1 MNVERLQRVLAVAR
15 GDEPADLL
23 LRGGRVVNT
32 LSYEI
37 EEMSVAVVD
46 GVIAGLGDYA
56 ARETIDLGG
65 AFLSPALIDGHI
77 HIESSLLSPVEF
89 ARAVVPWGTGAVV
102 CDPHE
107 IANVCGETGIE
118 YMLAATENLPLDVF
132 VMLPSCVPATHM
144 ETAGAELT
152 AERLRPFLAHPRVV
166 GLAEVMNFPGVVF
179 GDEAVLGKIAIA
191 GDRPVDGH
199 APGVGARWLNAYA
212 AAGIATDHE
221 SSALEEAEEKLRRG
235 MVVLIREGST
245 ARNLDALLPLVTP
258 ARAHRFA
265 FVSDDRHADDL
276 ISEGHLNATL
286 AKAVARG
293 LDPIL
298 ALAMAS
304 SHTAAIFRRRDIG
317 AIAPGRRANF
327 VAFQDLVSFRP
338 VQVWRDGVLV
348 AEHGKLTADLTT
360 VASSA
365 VRGSVRISSLSGESL
380 RIPATSRCANV
391 IDVIPDQIVTG
402 KSTAELPVQD
412 GCWQADI
419 AQDITKLVVI
429 ERHGRNG
436 NIGKGF
442 VRGFGLARGALASTV
457 AHDSHNLICA
467 GVSDADMLLAIRG
480 LAEGGGGL
488 VVVENGRTLAQLPLP
503 IAGLMSDQPAST
515 VVDALA
521 SLHEAAQAIGCRL
534 SAPFMALSFLALPV
548 IPRLK
553 LTDLGLVDVDQ
564 FRLIDLA
571 TS

>member
-37 EEMSVAVVD
+37 EEMSVAVAD

-56 ARETIDLGG
+56 AREIIDLGG
-65 AFLSPALIDGHI
+65 AFLSPSLIDGHI
-77 HIESSLLSPVEF
+77 HIESSLLSPAEF
-89 ARAVVPWGTGAVV
+89 AKAVVPWGTGAVV

-118 YMLAATENLPLDVF
+118 YMLAATANIPLDVF

-179 GDEAVLGKIAIA
+179 GDEAVLGKIAMA

-221 SSALEEAEEKLRRG
+221 SSTLEEAEEKLRRG

-245 ARNLDALLPLVTP
+245 ARNLEALLPLVTP

-286 AKAVARG
+286 AKAVRRG

-298 ALAMAS
+298 AVAMAS

-327 VAFQDLVSFRP
+327 VTFQDLVSFRP
-338 VQVWRDGVLV
+338 VQVWRDGVVV
-348 AEHGKLTADLTT
+348 AEHGKLTGDLPDVSTE
-360 VASSA
+360 S
-365 VRGSVRISSLSGESL
+365 VRGSVRIPALTENDL
-380 RIPATSRCANV
+380 RIEATAACVNV

-402 KSTAELPVQD
+402 RSTAELPVRG
-412 GCWQADI
+412 GCWQADVT
-419 AQDITKLVVI
+419 QDIAKLLVI

-442 VRGFGLARGALASTV
+442 VRGFGLTRGALASTV

-467 GVSDADMLLAIRG
+467 GMSDADMLRAIRV
-480 LAEGGGGL
+480 LADGGGGL
-488 VVVENGRTLAQLPLP
+488 AVVESGRTLAYLSLP
-503 IAGLMSDQPAST
+503 IAGLMSDQPARS
-515 VVDALA
+515 VVNTLATLHDAA
-521 SLHEAAQAIGCRL
+521 RFIGCRL

-548 IPRLK
+548 IPHLK
-553 LTDLGLVDVDQ
+553 LTDRGLVDVDQ

-571 TS
+571 AS